1 MNDDMN
7 HKHKPVLVA
16 VCLIALGTAWLLNNL
31 GVMPGVEWIWTLGL
45 ASVAVVIIGISGLD
59 KLTVV
64 VVPLL
69 ILASIAS
76 VLRQTGRLSANYEI
90 PGLVIAAG
98 LLVLVSH
105 LSPLPPPAWLAEE
118 PGEKS

>member
-1 MNDDMN
+1 MKANMTR
-7 HKHKPVLVA
+7 KRKPVLIA
-16 VCLIALGTAWLLNNL
+16 VCLMALGTAWLLNNI
-31 GVMPGVEWIWTLGL
+31 GVMPGVNWVWTLGL
-45 ASVAVVIIGISGLD
+45 AAVAVVILAASGVD

-76 VLRQTGRLSANYEI
+76 VLRQSGRISANYEV
-90 PGLVIAAG
+90 PALVIIAG
-98 LLVLVSH
+98 ALVLISH
-105 LSPLPPPAWLAEE
+105 LLPVPVPAWLVEE